1 MNEKNKQSIPEFKL
15 DDFFKTQ
22 EQLDDDKKKKVEQID
37 ISLIDEFKD
46 HPFRVIQD
54 EDFNKLKESIKE
66 NGIFDATIV
75 RKKSDG
81 RYEMISGHRR
91 LLACKLL
98 NYKEIPC
105 IVEEMTR
112 EEAIIRM
119 VDSNIHR
126 EKILPSEKGKAYRM
140 KYEAMKHQGVSSGQ
154 IDQKLDSSGH
164 LDRKLTAE
172 IIGDINGESEK
183 TVRRYIRLTYLVDEI
198 QQLVDN
204 SELNIKPQM
213 AMSPAI
219 EISYLSEQEQR
230 WLLEIMD
237 KYQSTPSH
245 AQAITFKEM
254 SKAGSLTKEELDK
267 QMNRLK
273 PNQIEKFKINEKRL
287 FEVIPRNIERDKV
300 EDFVLKACDYYSKH
314 LRQKN
319 MER

>member
-1 MNEKNKQSIPEFKL
+1 
-15 DDFFKTQ
+15 
-22 EQLDDDKKKKVEQID
+22 
-37 ISLIDEFKD
+37 
-46 HPFRVIQD
+46 
-54 EDFNKLKESIKE
+54 
-66 NGIFDATIV
+66 
-75 RKKSDG
+75 
-81 RYEMISGHRR
+81 
-91 LLACKLL
+91 
-98 NYKEIPC
+98 
-105 IVEEMTR
+105 
-112 EEAIIRM
+112 
-119 VDSNIHR
+119 
-126 EKILPSEKGKAYRM
+126 M
-140 KYEAMKHQGVSSGQ
+140 KYEALKTQ
-154 IDQKLDSSGH
+154 
-164 LDRKLTAE
+164 RKGSMSQLNTE
-172 IIGDINGESEK
+172 VCQVGTVTRTDGLLSNELGESA
-183 TVRRYIRLTYLVDEI
+183 RQIQRYIRLTNLIPEI
-198 QQLVDN
+198 LKLVDN
-204 SELNIKPQM
+204 NELNIKPQM
-213 AMSPAI
+213 AMSPAV

>member
-15 DDFFKTQ
+15 DDFFKSQ

-66 NGIFDATIV
+66 NGVFDATIV
-75 RKKSDG
+75 RLKDDG

-126 EKILPSEKGKAYRM
+126 EKTLPSEKAYAYKM
-140 KYEAMKHQGVSSGQ
+140 KYEALKTQ
-154 IDQKLDSSGH
+154 
-164 LDRKLTAE
+164 RKESMSQLNTE
-172 IIGDINGESEK
+172 VCQVGTVTRTDGLLSNELGESA
-183 TVRRYIRLTYLVDEI
+183 RQIQRYIRLTNLIPEVLK
-198 QQLVDN
+198 LVDN
-204 SELNIKPQM
+204 NELNIKPQM
-213 AMSPAI
+213 AMSPAV

-319 MER
+319 IER

>member
-1 MNEKNKQSIPEFKL
+1 MNEKGKQNIPEFKL
-15 DDFFKTQ
+15 DDFFKSQ
-22 EQLDDDKKKKVEQID
+22 EQLDDDKKKKIEQIN

-54 EDFNKLKESIKE
+54 EDFNKLKDSIKE
-66 NGIFDATIV
+66 NGVFDATIV
-75 RKKSDG
+75 RKKEDG

-98 NYKEIPC
+98 NYEEIPC

-126 EKILPSEKGKAYRM
+126 EKTLPSEKAYAYRM
-140 KYEAMKHQGVSSGQ
+140 KYEALKIQ
-154 IDQKLDSSGH
+154 
-164 LDRKLTAE
+164 RKENVNQLNTE
-172 IIGDINGESEK
+172 VCQVGTVTRTDGLLSNELGESA
-183 TVRRYIRLTYLVDEI
+183 RQIQRYIRLTYLIPEI
-198 QQLVDN
+198 LNLVDN
-204 SELNIKPQM
+204 NELNIKPQM
-213 AMSPAI
+213 AMSPAV
-219 EISYLSEQEQR
+219 EISYLSEQEQK

>member
-15 DDFFKTQ
+15 DDFFKSQ
-22 EQLDDDKKKKVEQID
+22 EQLDDDKKKRVEQID

-66 NGIFDATIV
+66 NGVFDATIV
-75 RKKSDG
+75 RLKDDG

-126 EKILPSEKGKAYRM
+126 EKTLPSEKAYAYKM
-140 KYEAMKHQGVSSGQ
+140 KYEALKTQ
-154 IDQKLDSSGH
+154 
-164 LDRKLTAE
+164 RKESMSQLNTE
-172 IIGDINGESEK
+172 VCQVGTVTRTDGLLSNELGESA
-183 TVRRYIRLTYLVDEI
+183 RQIQRYIRLINLIPEI
-198 QQLVDN
+198 LKLVDN
-204 SELNIKPQM
+204 NELNIKPQM
-213 AMSPAI
+213 AMSPAV

-254 SKAGSLTKEELDK
+254 SKAGRLTKEELDK

-319 MER
+319 IER

>member
-15 DDFFKTQ
+15 DDFFKSQ

-66 NGIFDATIV
+66 NGVFDATIV
-75 RKKSDG
+75 RLKDDG

-126 EKILPSEKGKAYRM
+126 EKTLPSEKAYAYKM
-140 KYEAMKHQGVSSGQ
+140 KYEALKTQ
-154 IDQKLDSSGH
+154 
-164 LDRKLTAE
+164 RKESMSQLNTE
-172 IIGDINGESEK
+172 VCQVGTVTRTDGLLSNELGESA
-183 TVRRYIRLTYLVDEI
+183 RQIQRYIRLTNLIPEI
-198 QQLVDN
+198 LKLVDN
-204 SELNIKPQM
+204 NELNIKPQM
-213 AMSPAI
+213 AMSPAV

-287 FEVIPRNIERDKV
+287 FEVITRNIERDKV

-319 MER
+319 IER

>member
-1 MNEKNKQSIPEFKL
+1 MNEKSKQNIPEFKL
-15 DDFFKTQ
+15 DDFFKSQ
-22 EQLDDDKKKKVEQID
+22 EQLDDDKKKKIEQIN

-54 EDFNKLKESIKE
+54 EDFNKLKDSIKE
-66 NGIFDATIV
+66 NGVFDATIV
-75 RKKSDG
+75 RKKEDG

-98 NYKEIPC
+98 NYEEIPC

-126 EKILPSEKGKAYRM
+126 EKTLPSEKAYAYRM
-140 KYEAMKHQGVSSGQ
+140 KYEALKIQRKENVNQLNTEVCQVGTVTRTDGLLSS
-154 IDQKLDSSGH
+154 KL
-164 LDRKLTAE
+164 
-172 IIGDINGESEK
+172 GESA
-183 TVRRYIRLTYLVDEI
+183 RQIQRYIRLTYLIPEI
-198 QQLVDN
+198 LNLVDN
-204 SELNIKPQM
+204 NELNIKPQM
-213 AMSPAI
+213 AMSPAV
-219 EISYLSEQEQR
+219 EISYLSNQEQK

-273 PNQIEKFKINEKRL
+273 PNQIEKFKINEKKL
-287 FEVIPRNIERDKV
+287 FEVLPKNIDRTKIE
-300 EDFVLKACDYYSKH
+300 EFVLKACDYYSKH
-314 LRQKN
+314 ISKQRN
-319 MER
+319 VER